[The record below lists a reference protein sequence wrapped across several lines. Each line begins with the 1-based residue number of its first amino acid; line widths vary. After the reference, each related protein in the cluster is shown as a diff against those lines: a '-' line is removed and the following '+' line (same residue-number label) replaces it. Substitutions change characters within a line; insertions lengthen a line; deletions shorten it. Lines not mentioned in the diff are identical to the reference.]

1 MQLDS
6 FNPSTGDLVGS
17 VEITP
22 LEGIASLVAR
32 ARAAAPAWEARGAQG
47 RADLIALAGPDFI
60 AQAEELGDLLS
71 REMGKPLRSAV
82 GEVRSCGGALA
93 EELAEMVEAFEPEIL
108 QDQRTRTSLLHDPL
122 GVAAAITPW
131 NFPIAMPHWM
141 VLPALMAGNTVV
153 LKPSEETPLIGQAYV
168 DILSAHLPED
178 VLSIVHGDEE
188 QGRALVASD
197 VDLVAFTGSR
207 AAGEQIMGAAAVGL
221 KRLILELGG
230 KDPMIVLSDADIP
243 RAAAFAATNSFRNSG
258 QVCVSTERIYVVEAV
273 SEEFE
278 AALCS
283 ELGNFQ
289 VGDGLVEATSIGPMI
304 NAGQA
309 QHVRQQIAGAL
320 TAGAELLGGGEVQS
334 GNFVAPTI
342 LGGLDHKMDI
352 MRTETFGPVACV
364 VRCESEDDAIRLAN
378 DSVYGLGAVVFGA
391 DEAHAGAVAR
401 RIRAGMV
408 GVNRGVGGASGSPWV
423 GAKQSGLGF
432 HGGRYGHRQ
441 FAQARTVS
449 TRRQEPPEASG

>member
-1 MQLDS
+1 MQLHS

-17 VEITP
+17 VEITARGTIP
-22 LEGIASLVAR
+22 KLVAR
-32 ARAAAPAWEARGAQG
+32 ARAAAPAWEAMGPQG
-47 RADLIALAGPDFI
+47 RADLIALAGPDFVDR
-60 AQAEELGDLLS
+60 AGQLGSLLS
-71 REMGKPLRSAV
+71 QEMGKPLRSAV
-82 GEVRSCGGALA
+82 GEVRSCGAGLV

-108 QDQRTRTSLLHDPL
+108 QDQRTRTTLLHDPL

-153 LKPSEETPLIGQAYV
+153 LKPSEETPLIAQAYV
-168 DILSAHLPED
+168 DILGAHLPED
-178 VLSIVHGDEE
+178 VLTIVHGDQE
-188 QGRALVASD
+188 QGRALVAAE

-207 AAGEQIMGAAAVGL
+207 RAGQQIMGAAAGGL

-230 KDPMIVLSDADIP
+230 KDPMIVLADADIS
-243 RAAAFAATNSFRNSG
+243 RAASFAANNSFRNSG
-258 QVCVSTERIYVVEAV
+258 QVCVSTERIYVMEAV

-278 AALCS
+278 AALCR
-283 ELGNFQ
+283 ELEQFEL
-289 VGDGLVEATSIGPMI
+289 GDGLSEGTSVGPMI
-304 NAGQA
+304 NARQA
-309 QHVRQQIAGAL
+309 QHVRDQIAGAV
-320 TAGAELLGGGEVQS
+320 TAGAQILGGGEAQS
-334 GNFVAPTI
+334 GNFVAPTV
-342 LGGLDHKMDI
+342 LGGLDHNMDI

-364 VRCESEDDAIRLAN
+364 VRCESEDEAVRLAN
-378 DSVYGLGAVVFGA
+378 DSVYGLGAVVFGG
-391 DEAHAGAVAR
+391 DEVHASTVAR

-449 TRRQEPPEASG
+449 TRRPSPPKTSG